1 MAETVQYYLERM
13 VPELEDLEQ
22 KRLFNKV
29 SIGKSI
35 VFCLKYLADLI
46 ETS

>member
-29 SIGKSI
+29 IDLDEY
-35 VFCLKYLADLI
+35 CLLSFVNL
-46 ETS
+46 